1 MPDVSRALEDLADIR
16 DRLAKGEVYRGWR
29 SVPVAGSGLVG
40 IAAAA
45 WQATAPRPLD
55 PTRFILYWLGIGIV
69 ALVLGCAEIVWHY
82 AVRAN
87 DIERQRARRVMA
99 QFLPA
104 PAAGALATL
113 VILQRDVSAA
123 RLLPGLWALLFGV
136 AIFAARPYLPRAS
149 GWVALFYWGVGL
161 LLLWTT
167 PGAGGLS
174 PWSVG
179 GTFGAG
185 QLFAAGVL
193 YVSLER
199 PGMREQGYLRD
210 SAVDAE
216 SAGEQ
221 DGGEQPGGPS
231 RWHESGK

>member
-16 DRLAKGEVYRGWR
+16 DRLARGEVYRGWR

-45 WQATAPRPLD
+45 WQAARQGPFEPG
-55 PTRFILYWLGIGIV
+55 RFILYWLVVGVV
-69 ALVLGCAEIVWHY
+69 ALVLGCSEIVWHY
-82 AVRAN
+82 ATRATGV
-87 DIERQRARRVMA
+87 ERQRARRVMA

-104 PAAGALATL
+104 LAAGALATL
-113 VILQRDVSAA
+113 VMMRHDVSSA

-149 GWVALFYWGVGL
+149 GWVALFYWTSGL
-161 LLLWTT
+161 ALLWTT
-167 PGAGGLS
+167 PGPGGLS

-185 QLFAAGVL
+185 QLLAAGVL

-199 PGMREQGYLRD
+199 PGVR
-210 SAVDAE
+210 A
-216 SAGEQ
+216 
-221 DGGEQPGGPS
+221 DGDRPGDLDEPEATGDTDTADEPGGS
-231 RWHESGK
+231 ARWHESEK